1 MAAWLHQGVIEK
13 MRRLAYLFLVG
24 VLLLSVGSGTAFAQ
38 ATASATLQGTVTDQS
53 GAVVAGATVIIT
65 NKDQGWTRTLTA
77 SDTGFYRFELL
88 AAGTYSL
95 RITRGG
101 FATVTVERA
110 ELQVGQTTTL
120 DFVLKPGQVSET
132 IEVSAE
138 APVVDTDKTQVG
150 LEITPNDI
158 NNLPLNGRDFGNLAY
173 LAPGARPVDSYDP
186 TKNRIAVFGIN
197 GSSGRNVNVTVNGID
212 NKDNTVGGPV
222 MQLPLG
228 AVQEFSISTQRFS
241 AANGRSEGAAVNVVT
256 KAGSN
261 AWHGGLYYYDTE
273 TALNAND
280 ALSKEAKSPT
290 PQFSRQQFGGNIG
303 GPIRRDKDFLFYA
316 LEREREHTAIPVT
329 SSAFTELTIVKNA
342 NNPLMAPDPATT
354 IPTPYFDWRYTGR
367 YDHHFNDRH
376 NLFLSYSAQNNT
388 GDNDQSTSQNDL
400 TAGNFTTNHL
410 IISNATLNSVLTPRV
425 VNALTAGYQYWN
437 NLIDSKQ
444 KVPTFTF
451 PGGSIPIT
459 FGTNTNVP
467 QQSIQKKWQ
476 FRNDLSITKG
486 RHSFKTGFDYVWEPE
501 LGGFFEFNPTLEID
515 FFDDPSCITVSSTL
529 NPTDL
534 ARCQAAYGSTGFA
547 TPGAVSGMSNT
558 AGDPHFFLKN
568 GAKMFGLYFQ
578 DDWKVSRKFTLN
590 LGLRWDKD
598 FNLIGGGDQ
607 GNSRTYQELKA
618 IGDPHAASLPHD
630 DNKDFSPR
638 VGFAYDL
645 TGKGKHILRAGY
657 GFYFGQT
664 FENIPLF
671 MLQQANATIFN
682 TTFAIT
688 GNGPGQTCSGCTVPG
703 TSIPLSQW
711 RFGVDPMP
719 TNPPPSSQ
727 LAGGAVGRLMDPS
740 YRNPYSEQWN
750 GGYTWAL
757 NSVSAVEVD
766 YIHELA
772 IHESKTININP
783 INVATGTRPL
793 SAAFSAAG
801 LPVLGRIDNEEAI
814 GRSRYDG
821 LNVSFRRRLSHHLSI
836 NSSYVLS
843 KGVAYKGNAAAF
855 RNRPSNPLDP
865 FNPVDFGPVPTDER
879 HRFVFSSVYEMPWG
893 FQVAPIFQA
902 ASARPYDGIEGSDV
916 LGIGSGRGNYS
927 IVVPNSD
934 PSNFTWSR
942 TTVSPTTGTTG
953 LTNADLRN
961 CLFVTKTCRGIGFD
975 TLRGSPFINMDL
987 RAAKNLK
994 LGERMNLQLLA
1005 QFFDLFN
1012 RANFGNNFSG
1022 NIRSSQFLQH
1032 TGFITPSGVVV
1043 PKSFRAEFGAEFRF

>member
-1 MAAWLHQGVIEK
+1 MKRLTYLVI
-13 MRRLAYLFLVG
+13 VG
-24 VLLLSVGSGTAFAQ
+24 VVLLSLGSGDASAQ
-38 ATASATLQGTVTDQS
+38 ATASAALQGTVTDQS
-53 GAVVAGATVIIT
+53 GAVVAGVKVTIT
-65 NKDQGWTRTLTA
+65 SKDQGWSRTSTT
-77 SDTGFYRFELL
+77 SDAGLYRFELL
-88 AAGTYSL
+88 AAGSYSL
-95 RITRGG
+95 RIAHAG
-101 FATVTVERA
+101 FATVSVDRA
-110 ELQVGQTTTL
+110 ELQVGKTTTF

-132 IEVSAE
+132 IEVTTE
-138 APVVDTDKTQVG
+138 APVVDTEKTQVG
-150 LEITPNDI
+150 FEITPSDV
-158 NNLPLNGRDFGNLAY
+158 NNLPLNGRDLGKLAY

-186 TKNRIAVFGIN
+186 TKNRIAIFGIN

-228 AVQEFSISTQRFS
+228 AVQEFNISTQRFS
-241 AANGRSEGAAVNVVT
+241 AANGRSEGAAVNVIT

-280 ALSKEAKSPT
+280 AISKEGGSPT
-290 PQFSRQQFGGNIG
+290 PQFSRQQFGGNVG
-303 GPIRRDKDFLFYA
+303 GPIRHDKDFIFFA
-316 LEREREHTAIPVT
+316 LEREREHTAIPVDST
-329 SSAFTELTIVKNA
+329 AFNELTIVKNA
-342 NNPLMAPDPATT
+342 GNSLMTPDPASA
-354 IPTPYFDWRYTGR
+354 IPTPYFDWRYSGR
-367 YDHHFNDRH
+367 YDHRFTGQHS
-376 NLFLSYSAQNNT
+376 LFVSYSAQNNT
-388 GDNDQSTSQNDL
+388 GDNDQSSSSNDL

-410 IISNATLNSVLTPRV
+410 IIGNATLNSVLTPHV
-425 VNALTAGYQYWN
+425 VNALTVGYQYWN

-451 PGGSIPIT
+451 PGSGGTPIS

-476 FRNDLSITKG
+476 LRNDLSIIKG
-486 RHSFKTGFDYVWEPE
+486 HHSFKTGFDYVWEPE

-515 FFDDPSCITVSSTL
+515 FFADPSKIT
-529 NPTDL
+529 TDNVTYP
-534 ARCQAAYGSTGFA
+534 QGFA

-578 DDWKVSRKFTLN
+578 DDWKVTRRLTLN
-590 LGLRWDKD
+590 LGIRWDKD

-607 GNSRTYQELKA
+607 ANSRTYQQLKA
-618 IGDPHAASLPHD
+618 IGDPHTASLPHD

-638 VGFAYDL
+638 VGLAYDL

-688 GNGPGQTCSGCTVPG
+688 GNGPGQPCSGCDVPG
-703 TSIPLSQW
+703 TAIPLSQW
-711 RFGVDPMP
+711 RFGIDPMP

-727 LAGGAVGRLMDPS
+727 LAAGAVGRLMDPN

-750 GGYTWAL
+750 AGYTWAV
-757 NSVSAVEVD
+757 NSITAVEVD

-801 LPVLGRIDNEEAI
+801 LPVLGRIDNEESI

-821 LNVSFRRRLSHHLSI
+821 LNVSLRRRLSHHFSV
-836 NSSYVLS
+836 NTSYVLS
-843 KGVAYKGNAAAF
+843 KGAAYKGNAAAF

-865 FNPVDFGPVPTDER
+865 FNPVDFGPVPNDER
-879 HRFVFSSVYEMPWG
+879 HRFVFSGVFEMPWG
-893 FQVAPIFQA
+893 LQVAPVFQA
-902 ASARPYDGIEGSDV
+902 ASARPYDGIEGQDV
-916 LGIGSGRGNYS
+916 LGIGSGRGNYN
-927 IVVPNSD
+927 IVVLNSD
-934 PSNFTWSR
+934 PSNLKSTLGFS
-942 TTVSPTTGTTG
+942 
-953 LTNADLRN
+953 NAALRD
-961 CLFVTKTCRGIGFD
+961 CLFNTKTCHAIGFD
-975 TLRGSPFINMDL
+975 KLRGDPFINMDL
-987 RAAKNLK
+987 RVAKNLK
-994 LGERMNLQLLA
+994 FGERMNLQLLA

-1022 NIRSSQFLQH
+1022 NIQSSQFLKH

>member
-1 MAAWLHQGVIEK
+1 MK
-13 MRRLAYLFLVG
+13 RLTYFLLLG
-24 VLLLSVGSGTAFAQ
+24 VLLLSLGSSNAFGQ
-38 ATASATLQGTVTDQS
+38 ATASATLQGTITDQT
-53 GAVVAGATVIIT
+53 GAAAAGATVTIT
-65 NKDQGWTRTLTA
+65 SKDQGWTRTSTV
-77 SDTGFYRFELL
+77 SETGLFRFELL

-95 RITRGG
+95 KVTHQG
-101 FATVTVERA
+101 FASISTEHV

-120 DFVLKPGQVSET
+120 DFQLKPGQVSET

-138 APVVDTDKTQVG
+138 APVVDTEKTQVG
-150 LEITPNDI
+150 IAITPTDVND
-158 NNLPLNGRDFGNLAY
+158 LPLNGRDFGNLAY

-186 TKNRIAVFGIN
+186 TKNRIAIFGIN

-228 AVQEFSISTQRFS
+228 AVQEFNISTQRFS

-261 AWHGGLYYYDTE
+261 SVHGGLYYYDTE

-280 ALSKEAKSPT
+280 ALSKEAGSPT
-290 PQFSRQQFGGNIG
+290 PQFSRQQFGGNVG
-303 GPIRRDKDFLFYA
+303 FPIRRDKDFFFFA
-316 LEREREHTAIPVT
+316 LEREREHTSIPVDAT
-329 SSAFTELTIVKNA
+329 AFNELTIVKNA
-342 NNPLMAPDPATT
+342 NNPLMTPDPSTT

-367 YDHHFNDRH
+367 YDHRFNDH
-376 NLFLSYSAQNNT
+376 HSVFISYSAQKNT

-425 VNALTAGYQYWN
+425 VNAVTVGYQYWN
-437 NLIDSKQ
+437 NLIDSKT

-451 PGGSIPIT
+451 PGSGGTPIS

-476 FRNDLSITKG
+476 LRDDLSITMG
-486 RHSFKTGFDYVWEPE
+486 HHSFKTGFDYVWEPE

-515 FFDDPSCITVSSTL
+515 FFDDPSVITTNTTL
-529 NPTDL
+529 YP
-534 ARCQAAYGSTGFA
+534 QGFA
-547 TPGAVSGMSNT
+547 TPGAVSGMSDT

-568 GAKMFGLYFQ
+568 GAKMLGLYFQ
-578 DDWKVSRKFTLN
+578 DDWKVSRRFTLN

-607 GNSRTYQELKA
+607 GNSRTYQELLA

-630 DNKDFSPR
+630 DTKDFSPR

-645 TGKGKHILRAGY
+645 TGKGRHVIRAGF

-682 TTFAIT
+682 TTFAIV
-688 GNGPGQTCSGCTVPG
+688 GNGPGQSCSSCDVPG
-703 TSIPLSQW
+703 TGIPLSQW
-711 RFGVDPMP
+711 QFGVDPMP

-757 NSVSAVEVD
+757 SQVSAIEVD

-772 IHESKTININP
+772 VHESKTINLNP
-783 INVATGTRPL
+783 TLVSLGGARPL

-801 LPVLGRIDNEEAI
+801 LPVLGRIDNEESI

-821 LNVSFRRRLSHHLSI
+821 MNVSFRRRLSRHFSI
-836 NSSYVLS
+836 NTSYVLS
-843 KGVAYKGNAAAF
+843 KAVAYKGNAAAF
-855 RNRPSNPLDP
+855 RNRPSDPNDP
-865 FNPVDFGPVPTDER
+865 FNPVDFGPVPNDER
-879 HRFVFSSVYEMPWG
+879 HRFVFSGVFEAPLG
-893 FQVAPIFQA
+893 IQVAPVFQA
-902 ASARPYDGIEGSDV
+902 ASARPYDGIEGQDV
-916 LGIGSGRGNYS
+916 LGIGSGRGNYN
-927 IVVPNSD
+927 IVVLNSD
-934 PSNFTWSR
+934 ASNLK
-942 TTVSPTTGTTG
+942 GTLG
-953 LTNADLRN
+953 FSNAALRD
-961 CLFVTKTCRGIGFD
+961 CLFNTKTCHAVGFD
-975 TLRGSPFINMDL
+975 TLRGSPFVNMDL
-987 RAAKNLK
+987 RVAKNIK
-994 LGERMNLQLLA
+994 FGERMNLQLLS

-1022 NIRSSQFLQH
+1022 NIHSAQFLQH
-1032 TGFITPSGVVV
+1032 TGFITPSGVIV

>member
-1 MAAWLHQGVIEK
+1 MKRLRYLLLAGV
-13 MRRLAYLFLVG
+13 
-24 VLLLSVGSGTAFAQ
+24 VLLSLASGNAFAQ

-53 GAVVAGATVIIT
+53 GAVVAGVAVTIT
-65 NKDQGWTRTLTA
+65 NKDQGWKRTSTT
-77 SDTGFYRFELL
+77 SDSGLYRFELL
-88 AAGTYSL
+88 AAGSYSV
-95 RITRGG
+95 RVTHAG
-101 FATVTVERA
+101 FATVTVDQA
-110 ELQVGQTTTL
+110 ELQVGQTASL

-132 IEVSAE
+132 IEVFTE
-138 APVVDTDKTQVG
+138 VPVVDTEKTQVG
-150 LEITPNDI
+150 LVITPNDV

-186 TKNRIAVFGIN
+186 TKNRIAIFGIN

-228 AVQEFSISTQRFS
+228 AVQEFNISTQRFS

-280 ALSKEAKSPT
+280 AISKQGGSPT
-290 PQFSRQQFGGNIG
+290 PQFSRQQFGGNVG
-303 GPIRRDKDFLFYA
+303 FPIRRDKDFFFFA
-316 LEREREHTAIPVT
+316 LERQREHTAIPVDST
-329 SSAFTELTIVKNA
+329 AFTELTIVKNA
-342 NNPLMAPDPATT
+342 GNSLMTPDPASA

-367 YDHHFNDRH
+367 FDHRFNDQH
-376 NLFLSYSAQNNT
+376 SLFVSYSAQNNT
-388 GDNDQSTSQNDL
+388 GDNDQSNSTNDL
-400 TAGNFTTNHL
+400 TAGNFTLNHL

-425 VNALTAGYQYWN
+425 INALTVGYQYWN

-444 KVPTFTF
+444 KVPTFVF
-451 PGGSIPIT
+451 PGGIT

-476 FRNDLSITKG
+476 LRNDLSIIKG
-486 RHSFKTGFDYVWEPE
+486 HHSFKTGFDYVWEPE

-515 FFDDPSCITVSSTL
+515 FFDVPSKIT
-529 NPTDL
+529 TDT
-534 ARCQAAYGSTGFA
+534 ATYPQKFA
-547 TPGAVSGMSNT
+547 TQGAVSGMSAT

-568 GAKMFGLYFQ
+568 GTKMLGFYFQ
-578 DDWKVSRKFTLN
+578 DDWKVTRRFTLN
-590 LGLRWDKD
+590 LGMRWDKD

-607 GNSRTYQELKA
+607 ADSRTYQELKA

-645 TGKGKHILRAGY
+645 TGKGKHIVRAGY

-671 MLQQANATIFN
+671 MLQQTNATVFS
-682 TTFAIT
+682 TTFAIV
-688 GNGPGQTCSGCTVPG
+688 GNGPGQPCSGCVVPG
-703 TSIPLSQW
+703 TGIPLSQW

-727 LAGGAVGRLMDPS
+727 LANGAVGRLMDPR

-750 GGYTWAL
+750 AGYTWAL
-757 NSVSAVEVD
+757 SQVSAIEVD

-801 LPVLGRIDNEEAI
+801 LPVLGRIDDEQST

-821 LNVSFRRRLSHHLSI
+821 LNLSFRRRLSHHFSV
-836 NSSYVLS
+836 NTSYVLS

-865 FNPVDFGPVPTDER
+865 FNPLDFGPVPTDER
-879 HRFVFSSVYEMPWG
+879 HRFVFSGVYEMPWG

-902 ASARPYDGIEGSDV
+902 ASARPYDGIEGQDV
-916 LGIGSGRGNYS
+916 LGIGSGRGNYN
-927 IVVPNSD
+927 IVVLNSD
-934 PSNFTWSR
+934 ASNLKSTLGFS
-942 TTVSPTTGTTG
+942 
-953 LTNADLRN
+953 NAALRN
-961 CLFVTKTCRGIGFD
+961 CLFVTKTCHAIGFD
-975 TLRGSPFINMDL
+975 QLRGSPFINMDL
-987 RAAKNLK
+987 RIAKNLK
-994 LGERMNLQLLA
+994 FGEKMNLQLLG

-1012 RANFGNNFSG
+1012 RANFGNQFSG
-1022 NIRSSQFLQH
+1022 NIRSSLFQQH
-1032 TGFITPSGVVV
+1032 TGFITPNGVVV

>member
-1 MAAWLHQGVIEK
+1 MK
-13 MRRLAYLFLVG
+13 RLAYLLLVG
-24 VLLLSVGSGTAFAQ
+24 VLLLSLGSGNASAQ
-38 ATASATLQGTVTDQS
+38 ATASAALQGTVTDQS
-53 GAVVAGATVIIT
+53 GAVVAGVQVTIT
-65 NKDQGWTRTLTA
+65 SKDQGWSRTSTT
-77 SDTGFYRFELL
+77 SDTGLYRFELL
-88 AAGTYSL
+88 AAGAYSL
-95 RITRGG
+95 RITHAG
-101 FATVTVERA
+101 FATVSVDRV
-110 ELQVGQTTTL
+110 ELQVGKTTTF

-132 IEVSAE
+132 IEVSTE
-138 APVVDTDKTQVG
+138 APVVDTEKTQVG
-150 LEITPNDI
+150 FEITPSDVND
-158 NNLPLNGRDFGNLAY
+158 LPLNGRDFGNLAY

-186 TKNRIAVFGIN
+186 TKNRIAIFGIN

-228 AVQEFSISTQRFS
+228 AVQEFNISTQRFS
-241 AANGRSEGAAVNVVT
+241 AANGRSEGAAVNVIT

-261 AWHGGLYYYDTE
+261 AWHGALYYYDTE
-273 TALNAND
+273 TSLNAND

-290 PQFSRQQFGGNIG
+290 PQFSRQQFGGNVG
-303 GPIRRDKDFLFYA
+303 FPIRRDKDFFFFA
-316 LEREREHTAIPVT
+316 LEREREHTAIPVDST
-329 SSAFTELTIVKNA
+329 AFNELTIVKNA
-342 NNPLMAPDPATT
+342 GNSLMTPDPASA
-354 IPTPYFDWRYTGR
+354 IPTPYFDWRYSGR
-367 YDHHFNDRH
+367 YDHRFTGQHS
-376 NLFLSYSAQNNT
+376 LFVSYSAQNNT
-388 GDNDQSTSQNDL
+388 GDNDQSTSSNDL

-410 IISNATLNSVLTPRV
+410 IIGNATLNSVLTPHV
-425 VNALTAGYQYWN
+425 VNALTVGYQYWN

-451 PGGSIPIT
+451 PGGIT

-476 FRNDLSITKG
+476 LRNDLSIIKG
-486 RHSFKTGFDYVWEPE
+486 HHSFKTGFDYVWEPE

-515 FFDDPSCITVSSTL
+515 FFDVPSVIT
-529 NPTDL
+529 TD
-534 ARCQAAYGSTGFA
+534 AAKYPQQFA

-568 GAKMFGLYFQ
+568 GAKMLGLYFQ
-578 DDWKVSRKFTLN
+578 DDWKVTRRLTLN
-590 LGLRWDKD
+590 LGIRWDKD

-607 GNSRTYQELKA
+607 ANSRTYQQLKA
-618 IGDPHAASLPHD
+618 IGDPHTASLPHD

-638 VGFAYDL
+638 VGLAYDL

-671 MLQQANATIFN
+671 MLQQA
-682 TTFAIT
+682 
-688 GNGPGQTCSGCTVPG
+688 
-703 TSIPLSQW
+703 
-711 RFGVDPMP
+711 
-719 TNPPPSSQ
+719 
-727 LAGGAVGRLMDPS
+727 

-750 GGYTWAL
+750 AGYTWAV
-757 NSVSAVEVD
+757 NSITAVEVD

-801 LPVLGRIDNEEAI
+801 LPVLGRIDNEESI

-821 LNVSFRRRLSHHLSI
+821 LNVSLRRRLSHRFSV
-836 NSSYVLS
+836 NTSYVLS

-879 HRFVFSSVYEMPWG
+879 HRFVFSGVFEMPWG

-902 ASARPYDGIEGSDV
+902 ASARPYDGIEGQDV
-916 LGIGSGRGNYS
+916 LGIGSGRGNYN
-927 IVVPNSD
+927 IVVLNSD
-934 PSNFTWSR
+934 PSNLKSTLGFS
-942 TTVSPTTGTTG
+942 
-953 LTNADLRN
+953 NAALRN
-961 CLFVTKTCRGIGFD
+961 CLFVTNTCHAIGFD
-975 TLRGSPFINMDL
+975 KLRGDPFINMDL
-987 RAAKNLK
+987 RVAKNLK
-994 LGERMNLQLLA
+994 FGERMNLQLLA

-1022 NIRSSQFLQH
+1022 NIHSSLFQDH

>member
-1 MAAWLHQGVIEK
+1 
-13 MRRLAYLFLVG
+13 MRRATYLLFAG
-24 VLLLSVGSGTAFAQ
+24 VLLLSMASVNAFGQ
-38 ATASATLQGTVTDQS
+38 ATASATLQGTVSDPS
-53 GAVVAGATVIIT
+53 GAMVAGATVTIT
-65 NKDQGWTRTLTA
+65 NKDQGWTRTTTTV
-77 SDTGFYRFELL
+77 DTGFYRFELL
-88 AAGTYSL
+88 PAGFYSVKV
-95 RITRGG
+95 THAG
-101 FATVTVERA
+101 FATASVDRA
-110 ELQVGQTTTL
+110 ELLVGQATMQ
-120 DFVLKPGQVSET
+120 DFQLKAGQVSEV
-132 IEVSAE
+132 IEVTAA
-138 APVVDTDKTQVG
+138 APVVDTEKTQVG
-150 LEITPNDI
+150 IEITPSDV

-228 AVQEFSISTQRFS
+228 AVEEFNISTQRFS
-241 AANGRSEGAAVNVVT
+241 AANGRSEGAAVNVIT
-256 KAGSN
+256 KAGTN
-261 AWHGGLYYYDTE
+261 NWHGGLYYYDTE

-280 ALSKEAKSPT
+280 ALSKQSGSPT
-290 PQFSRQQFGGNIG
+290 PQFSRQQFGGKVG

-316 LEREREHTAIPVT
+316 LEREREHTSIPVEAT
-329 SSAFTELTIVKNA
+329 AFSELTIVKNA
-342 NNPLMAPDPATT
+342 NNPLMTPEPVTT
-354 IPTPYFDWRYTGR
+354 IPTPYFDWRYSGR
-367 YDHHFNDRH
+367 YDHHFNGKH
-376 NLFLSYSAQNNT
+376 GLFVSYSAQNNT
-388 GDNDQSTSQNDL
+388 GDNDQSTSTNDL

-410 IISNATLNSVLTPRV
+410 IIGNATLNSVFTPRV
-425 VNALTAGYQYWN
+425 VNALTVGYQYWN
-437 NLIDSKQ
+437 NLIDSTQ

-451 PGGSIPIT
+451 PGNIT

-476 FRNDLSITKG
+476 FRDDLSIIRG
-486 RHSFKTGFDYVWEPE
+486 HHSLKTGFDYVWEPE

-515 FFDDPSCITVSSTL
+515 FFDVPSVITTNTTL
-529 NPTDL
+529 YP
-534 ARCQAAYGSTGFA
+534 QGFA
-547 TPGAVSGMSNT
+547 TPGAVSGMSDT

-598 FNLIGGGDQ
+598 FNLIGGADQ
-607 GNSRTYQELKA
+607 GASRTYQELKA
-618 IGDPHAASLPHD
+618 IGDPHAASLPQD

-638 VGFAYDL
+638 VGLAYDL

-682 TTFAIT
+682 TTFAIV
-688 GNGPGQTCSGCTVPG
+688 GNGPGQACSSCTVPG
-703 TSIPLSQW
+703 TNIPLSQW
-711 RFGVDPMP
+711 RFGIDPMP

-727 LAGGAVGRLMDPS
+727 LANGAVGRLMDPD

-750 GGYTWAL
+750 AGYTLAL
-757 NSVSAVEVD
+757 GSVSAVEVD

-783 INVATGTRPL
+783 TLVSLGGARPL

-801 LPVLGRIDNEEAI
+801 LPILGRIDDEQAI

-821 LNVSFRRRLSHHLSI
+821 LNVAFRRRLSHHISF
-836 NSSYVLS
+836 NTSYVLS

-855 RNRPSNPLDP
+855 RNRPSNPMDP

-879 HRFVFSSVYEMPWG
+879 HRFVFSGVFEVPAG
-893 FQVAPIFQA
+893 IQVAPVFQA
-902 ASARPYDGIEGSDV
+902 ASARPYDGIEGQDV
-916 LGIGSGRGNYS
+916 LGIGSGRGNYN
-927 IVVPNSD
+927 IVVLNSD
-934 PSNFTWSR
+934 PANLTSTLGFSN
-942 TTVSPTTGTTG
+942 
-953 LTNADLRN
+953 AALRN
-961 CLFVTKTCRGIGFD
+961 CLFVTNTCHAIGFD
-975 TLRGSPFINMDL
+975 KVRGDPFINMDL
-987 RAAKNLK
+987 RIAKNIR
-994 LGERMNLQLLA
+994 LGEKMDLQLLA

-1022 NIRSSQFLQH
+1022 NIHSSLFLQH
-1032 TGFITPSGVVV
+1032 TGFITPSGVIV

>member
-1 MAAWLHQGVIEK
+1 MSGEISK
-13 MRRLAYLFLVG
+13 MRKLIYFVFLG
-24 VLLLSVGSGTAFAQ
+24 VLLSSVGNSNAFGQ
-38 ATASATLQGTVTDQS
+38 ATASATLQGTVTDS
-53 GAVVAGATVIIT
+53 TGAVITSATVTIT
-65 NKDQGWTRTLTA
+65 NKDQGWTRATTA
-77 SDTGFYRFELL
+77 GDTGFYRFELL
-88 AAGTYSL
+88 PAGFYSVKV
-95 RITRGG
+95 TNSG
-101 FATVTVERA
+101 FATASVDRVE
-110 ELQVGQTTTL
+110 LLVGQATMQ
-120 DFVLKPGQVSET
+120 DFQLKAGEVSEV
-132 IEVSAE
+132 IEVTAA
-138 APVVDTDKTQVG
+138 APVVDTQKTQVG
-150 LEITPNDI
+150 IEITPSDV

-197 GSSGRNVNVTVNGID
+197 GSSGRNVNVTVNGVD

-228 AVQEFSISTQRFS
+228 AVEEFNISTQRFS
-241 AANGRSEGAAVNVVT
+241 AANGRSEGAAVNVIT
-256 KAGSN
+256 KAGTN
-261 AWHGGLYYYDTE
+261 GWHGGLYYYDTE
-273 TALNAND
+273 TALSAND
-280 ALSKEAKSPT
+280 ALSKEAGSPT
-290 PQFSRQQFGGNIG
+290 PQFSRQQFGGNVG

-316 LEREREHTAIPVT
+316 LEREREHTAIPVDAT
-329 SSAFTELTIVKNA
+329 AFSELTIVKNA
-342 NNPLMAPDPATT
+342 NNPLMTPDPSTT
-354 IPTPYFDWRYTGR
+354 IPTPYFDWRYSGR
-367 YDHHFNDRH
+367 YDHHFNGQH
-376 NLFLSYSAQNNT
+376 SLFVSYSAQNNT
-388 GDNDQSTSQNDL
+388 GDNDQSTSTNDL

-410 IISNATLNSVLTPRV
+410 IISNATLSSVFNPRV
-425 VNALTAGYQYWN
+425 VNALTVGYQYWN

-451 PGGSIPIT
+451 PGGIT

-476 FRNDLSITKG
+476 FRDDLSIIKG
-486 RHSFKTGFDYVWEPE
+486 HHSLKTGFDYVWEPE

-515 FFDDPSCITVSSTL
+515 FFDDPSCITVQSTL
-529 NPTDL
+529 TPSEL
-534 ARCQAAYGSTGFA
+534 ARCQGLYGSTGFA
-547 TPGAVSGMSNT
+547 TPGAVSGMSDT

-568 GAKMFGLYFQ
+568 GAKMFGLYLQ

-607 GNSRTYQELKA
+607 GASRTYLELKA
-618 IGDPHAASLPHD
+618 IGEPHAGSLPHD

-638 VGFAYDL
+638 VGLAYDL

-682 TTFAIT
+682 TTFAIV
-688 GNGPGQTCSGCTVPG
+688 GNGPGQPCSACTVPG
-703 TSIPLSQW
+703 TNIQLSQW

-719 TNPPPSSQ
+719 TNPPPASQ
-727 LAGGAVGRLMDPS
+727 LANGAVGRLMDPM

-750 GGYTWAL
+750 AGYTWAL
-757 NSVSAVEVD
+757 GSLSAVEVD

-783 INVATGTRPL
+783 VDVTTGTRPL
-793 SAAFSAAG
+793 SAAFSGAR

-821 LNVSFRRRLSHHLSI
+821 LNVAFRRRLSHHISF
-836 NSSYVLS
+836 NTSYVLS

-855 RNRPSNPLDP
+855 RNRPSDPRDP
-865 FNPVDFGPVPTDER
+865 FNPIDFGPVPTDER
-879 HRFVFSSVYEMPWG
+879 HRFVFSGVFEMPWG
-893 FQVAPIFQA
+893 FQLAPIFQA
-902 ASARPYDGIEGSDV
+902 ASARPYDGIEGKDV
-916 LGIGSGRGNYS
+916 LGIGSGRGNYN
-927 IVVPNSD
+927 IVVLNSD
-934 PSNFTWSR
+934 PSNLLATKSFT
-942 TTVSPTTGTTG
+942 T
-953 LTNADLRN
+953 AALRD
-961 CLFVTKTCRGIGFD
+961 CLFNTHTCQAIGFD
-975 TLRGSPFINMDL
+975 KLRGDPFINMDL
-987 RAAKNLK
+987 RTAKNIR
-994 LGERMNLQLLA
+994 LGEKMNLQLLA

-1022 NIRSSQFLQH
+1022 NIQSRLFEQH
-1032 TGFITPSGVVV
+1032 TGFITPSGVIV